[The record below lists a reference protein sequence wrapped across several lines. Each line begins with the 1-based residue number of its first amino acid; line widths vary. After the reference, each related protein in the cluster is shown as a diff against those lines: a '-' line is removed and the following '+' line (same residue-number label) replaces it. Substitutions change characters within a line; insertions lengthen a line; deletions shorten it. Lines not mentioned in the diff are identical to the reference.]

1 MMTTT
6 AINESINPP
15 VAIESIPEALRASCM
30 LGRTDEVRHCLQRW
44 KSMPTPVPRRPPKRP
59 NVHLQPAVLVAVN
72 HNHLSTVALLL
83 DEGFR
88 IAPEAVQIALVKRST
103 AMLQTFIDHGWNINK
118 RLVEFF
124 MILTWFAVAARR
136 ASLEVIQILVQHGGR
151 VYPGNAL
158 PAAAKTSLP
167 DRTHVLAYFLD
178 QGAPIDT
185 IEYDFKK
192 KVYKVFGVKAFGTA
206 LHHAAKG
213 GNEQLVRFLLERG
226 AKVSLEDS
234 MGKTALQYAREL
246 DHAGIVSILEEV
258 LSSSE

>member
-1 MMTTT
+1 M
-6 AINESINPP
+6 
-15 VAIESIPEALRASCM
+15 
-30 LGRTDEVRHCLQRW
+30 
-44 KSMPTPVPRRPPKRP
+44 
-59 NVHLQPAVLVAVN
+59 LVALE
-72 HNHLSTVALLL
+72 HDHLSTVSLLL
-83 DEGFR
+83 DEGFK

-103 AMLQTFIDHGWNINK
+103 AMLQTFIDHGWNTNK
-118 RLVEFF
+118 RLGVT
-124 MILTWFAVAARR
+124 MAPPLTRVLHDIDLVRWFVTHGANPNVAAPSWPSPLEVAAWR

-185 IEYDFKK
+185 IEYDFNK
-192 KVYKVFGVKAFGTA
+192 KVYQLFGVKAFGTA
-206 LHHAAKG
+206 LHHATKR

-226 AKVSLEDS
+226 AKVSLKDS
-234 MGKTALQYAREL
+234 MGKTALQYAQEL

-258 LSSSE
+258 LSSFE